1 MPPKKPDLSG
11 YQYSAISSLVTQTD
25 RRFVQ
30 RNENEPTGE
39 GESLAGRIDVKQMGS
54 RAGREQIKDLDK
66 KKKKAEA
73 DEWHRI
79 KKKAAPAA
87 ATTASNGRQYADIL
101 AATADLEGLNYTP
114 RTAETREMYELIL
127 NIIVQALGDQS
138 GEIICSAADSVIEV
152 LKDDELKD
160 FDKKKECEEV
170 VGNLSEEAFGQLVN
184 LSKKLTDYEEDA
196 GAQGG
201 DPDADRGIGAIDE
214 DTGVAVMFDN
224 DEDGSDDEEETYV
237 VREESDDDDDEAG
250 DEDDAR
256 EGPDGAAGVDESAAG
271 TDAVRIGD
279 SASGSSSKRKKGQ
292 EGLVSAHDIDAF
304 WLQRLVSKHYPDA
317 HEATEKANAAMDLLS
332 SESNVRDC
340 ENGLMELFDYDKFE
354 AVEVLIK
361 HRDLVV
367 WCTKLARADEEEKVN
382 IEVAMRER
390 GLGWILR
397 ELRGGGGDG
406 PSTSAAARGGM
417 VPMDLDDEAKARA
430 RKITTKATL
439 APGTTVAPRKGV
451 DLEAMAFSQGGH
463 LNSNAKVRLPEGS
476 FKRSKKGYEE
486 IHVPAPVKK
495 TVPDEEIVPIA
506 SLPVWAQAAFPG
518 ATSLNPVQS
527 RCYPV
532 AFGEDD
538 PMLLCA
544 PTGAGKTN
552 VAMLTILHEIGK
564 HRDEKTGQLD
574 LNSFKIVYVAPMKAL
589 VAEQAANFRDRLA
602 PFGIVCNE
610 LTGDSQLTKAQI
622 AETQI
627 IVTTP
632 EKWDV
637 ISRKSSDTSYTN
649 LVRLMIVDEIHLLHD
664 DRGPVLESIIAR
676 TIRRMEQLNE
686 PVRIVGLSATLPNY
700 KDVATFLRV
709 NPKKGLFYFEASYRP
724 CPLKQEYVGIT
735 EKKAIKRFQVMNEVT
750 YEKTLDQAGKNQ
762 VLIFTHSRKETAK
775 TAKFIRDR
783 AMENDTLSSFL
794 PQSSASREV
803 LQTELEN
810 VKDPNL
816 RDVLPYG
823 FGIHHAGMSRPDRQ
837 LVEDLFRDGH
847 LQVLVSTA
855 TLAWGVN
862 LPAHT
867 VIVKGTQ
874 IYNPEKGRWCE
885 LSPQDMLQMLGRA
898 GRPQYDTF
906 GEGIIITNHGELQ
919 YYLSLLN
926 QQLPIES
933 QLVSKLAD
941 NLNAEIVLGTIR
953 NRDEAV
959 AWLGYTY
966 LYVRMLRS
974 PSLYSVTADYAE
986 DDAFLEQ
993 KRADIVHSAAALLEK
1008 CGLVRYDRKTGQFT
1022 TNELGRIASHYY
1034 ITHSSMATYNQHL
1047 RPHLGLIEMLRIFAL
1062 SDEFKHQVVR
1072 QDEKLEVGK
1081 LLERVPVP
1089 VKETL
1094 DDAAAKVNVLLQ
1106 TWISQ
1111 LKLEGYVL
1119 AADMVYVT
1127 QSAGRILRALFEI
1140 CVKRGY
1146 ARLSHVALDL
1156 CKMVD
1161 SRQWR
1166 SMTPLRQFK
1175 GVPADLVRRLE
1186 RKEYPWARLRDLEP
1200 NEIGELIGLPKAGRL
1215 VHRLVNQ
1222 FPRLE
1227 LQAFFQP
1234 VTRSLLHV
1242 QLTITPD
1249 FQWDERIHGGAQ
1261 AFHILVEDV
1270 DGEVIL
1276 FHDTFV
1282 LFKRYAEEEHTI
1294 TFTVAMTDPVPPNY
1308 FISVVSDRWLQSE
1321 VRLPISFKNLIL
1333 PEKFPPHTPLLDLQ
1347 PQPASAL
1354 GDSYEGKLT
1363 QLNKIQTQTFHALY
1377 GTDDGVFVG
1386 APTGSGK
1393 TLCAELALLRLWN
1406 NKGQGKSR
1414 AVCLVPYEVMVAPR
1428 VTEWKQRFASRNVEI
1443 AALTGETS
1451 ADLRLLELADVIV
1464 ATPEHWDVL
1473 SRRWRQRKN
1482 VQSVSLYIADEVQ
1495 MLGDWKVGPTY
1506 EVVLSRARFV
1516 AAQTGNAT
1524 RFVALSVP
1532 LGNARD
1538 LGDWLGVSSANV
1550 FNFSPSARPVPLEV
1564 HLQSFNIPHF
1574 PSLMVAM
1581 AKPAYL
1587 AIVEQAPAGAPVLAF
1602 VPSRRQA
1609 ILTANDLLAYV
1620 VADGNRDDEEELS
1633 SQSRFCNIEAAELK
1647 PHLDRI
1653 QDSELAEVLQYGIG
1667 YYHEGQSR
1675 SDKRIVER
1683 LFQAGAIQV
1692 VIASKETAWSMPLQ
1706 AHLVLIMSVQSY
1718 DGKEH
1723 RYVDYPLTDVLQM
1736 MGRALVPA
1744 GDADDGDDDG
1754 DNRARCVLLCQQTR
1768 KDYFKKFLGEG
1779 LPIESRLHAFA
1790 HDFFNAEIVARTID
1804 DKQSAVD
1811 ILTWTL
1817 MYRRLQQNPQAYN
1830 CQGTTMQHIGDFL
1843 SDLVETTLA
1852 DLESA
1857 KCIAIEDEMDVAPL
1871 NLGMI
1876 ASFYNV
1882 SYVTVDV
1889 FNMSLKERTKL
1900 RGLLEIVSSAAEFED
1915 VPIRQH
1921 EDVVLRRI
1929 YDRVPHKLDKV
1940 NFNSP
1945 YHKVF
1950 VLLQAHFARMTLPT
1964 DLAADQRGVLQKVL
1978 NLLSACV
1985 DVMSSNAFLN
1995 AIVAMELSQMCVQ
2008 AVWDRDSPLRQV
2020 PHFTQDVIARCHA
2033 LGIEDSVYALSD
2045 ALPDMDDAGRD
2056 KLLQMDKRQ
2065 VADVARFTN
2074 SYPYVDVTFEVQ
2086 EAESLV
2092 SGSPITLQVELRQDD
2107 DDEDEDEDDEA
2118 DDGGDEVDPTVVAP
2132 FYPNK
2137 KLCNWW
2143 LIVGD
2148 PGTRNLLGI
2157 KRITLTRKK
2166 LAVKL
2171 DFTLPKGRHERLK
2184 LFLMADGY
2192 LGADRELA
2200 LPALDVAEGEDSDE
2214 DSDEEEDDEEE
2225 EEGEED

>member
-1 MPPKKPDLSG
+1 M
-11 YQYSAISSLVTQTD
+11 
-25 RRFVQ
+25 
-30 RNENEPTGE
+30 
-39 GESLAGRIDVKQMGS
+39 
-54 RAGREQIKDLDK
+54 
-66 KKKKAEA
+66 
-73 DEWHRI
+73 
-79 KKKAAPAA
+79 
-87 ATTASNGRQYADIL
+87 
-101 AATADLEGLNYTP
+101 
-114 RTAETREMYELIL
+114 
-127 NIIVQALGDQS
+127 
-138 GEIICSAADSVIEV
+138 
-152 LKDDELKD
+152 
-160 FDKKKECEEV
+160 
-170 VGNLSEEAFGQLVN
+170 
-184 LSKKLTDYEEDA
+184 
-196 GAQGG
+196 
-201 DPDADRGIGAIDE
+201 
-214 DTGVAVMFDN
+214 
-224 DEDGSDDEEETYV
+224 
-237 VREESDDDDDEAG
+237 
-250 DEDDAR
+250 
-256 EGPDGAAGVDESAAG
+256 
-271 TDAVRIGD
+271 
-279 SASGSSSKRKKGQ
+279 
-292 EGLVSAHDIDAF
+292 
-304 WLQRLVSKHYPDA
+304 
-317 HEATEKANAAMDLLS
+317 
-332 SESNVRDC
+332 
-340 ENGLMELFDYDKFE
+340 
-354 AVEVLIK
+354 
-361 HRDLVV
+361 
-367 WCTKLARADEEEKVN
+367 
-382 IEVAMRER
+382 
-390 GLGWILR
+390 
-397 ELRGGGGDG
+397 
-406 PSTSAAARGGM
+406 
-417 VPMDLDDEAKARA
+417 
-430 RKITTKATL
+430 
-439 APGTTVAPRKGV
+439 
-451 DLEAMAFSQGGH
+451 
-463 LNSNAKVRLPEGS
+463 
-476 FKRSKKGYEE
+476 
-486 IHVPAPVKK
+486 
-495 TVPDEEIVPIA
+495 
-506 SLPVWAQAAFPG
+506 
-518 ATSLNPVQS
+518 
-527 RCYPV
+527 
-532 AFGEDD
+532 
-538 PMLLCA
+538 
-544 PTGAGKTN
+544 
-552 VAMLTILHEIGK
+552 
-564 HRDEKTGQLD
+564 
-574 LNSFKIVYVAPMKAL
+574 
-589 VAEQAANFRDRLA
+589 
-602 PFGIVCNE
+602 
-610 LTGDSQLTKAQI
+610 
-622 AETQI
+622 
-627 IVTTP
+627 
-632 EKWDV
+632 
-637 ISRKSSDTSYTN
+637 
-649 LVRLMIVDEIHLLHD
+649 
-664 DRGPVLESIIAR
+664 
-676 TIRRMEQLNE
+676 
-686 PVRIVGLSATLPNY
+686 
-700 KDVATFLRV
+700 
-709 NPKKGLFYFEASYRP
+709 
-724 CPLKQEYVGIT
+724 
-735 EKKAIKRFQVMNEVT
+735 
-750 YEKTLDQAGKNQ
+750 
-762 VLIFTHSRKETAK
+762 
-775 TAKFIRDR
+775 
-783 AMENDTLSSFL
+783 
-794 PQSSASREV
+794 
-803 LQTELEN
+803 
-810 VKDPNL
+810 
-816 RDVLPYG
+816 
-823 FGIHHAGMSRPDRQ
+823 
-837 LVEDLFRDGH
+837 
-847 LQVLVSTA
+847 
-855 TLAWGVN
+855 
-862 LPAHT
+862 PAHT

-974 PSLYSVTADYAE
+974 PSLYSVTTDYAE

-1234 VTRSLLHV
+1234 ITRSLLHV

-1428 VTEWKQRFASRNVEI
+1428 VAEWKQRFASRNVEI
-1443 AALTGETS
+1443 TALTGETS

-1516 AAQTGNAT
+1516 AAQTSNAT

-1538 LGDWLGVSSANV
+1538 LGDWIGVSSANV

-1587 AIVEQAPAGAPVLAF
+1587 SIVEQAPAGAPVLAF

-1620 VADGNRDDEEELS
+1620 VADGNRDDDDELS

-1647 PHLDRI
+1647 PHLDRV

-2045 ALPDMDDAGRD
+2045 ALPDMDEAGRD

-2107 DDEDEDEDDEA
+2107 DDDEDDEA

-2214 DSDEEEDDEEE
+2214 DSDEEEDEDEE
-2225 EEGEED
+2225 EEGEEDGDEEMKEA